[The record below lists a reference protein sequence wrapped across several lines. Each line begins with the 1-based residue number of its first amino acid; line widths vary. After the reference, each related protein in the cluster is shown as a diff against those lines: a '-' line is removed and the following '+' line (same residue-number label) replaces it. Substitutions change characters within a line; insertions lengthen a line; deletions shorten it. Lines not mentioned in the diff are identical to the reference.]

1 MLIVPGAADAEVE
14 CNTVLDDLQRRC
26 EVDRP
31 IVARNQR
38 GRIAAGVDICQRYFE
53 QAGGDDGLIERGDIK
68 GSSPQSPPML

>member
-1 MLIVPGAADAEVE
+1 MLIVPRLQCAEVE

-38 GRIAAGVDICQRYFE
+38 GRIAAG
-53 QAGGDDGLIERGDIK
+53 LISASGI
-68 GSSPQSPPML
+68 SSKLVGMMG